1 MAKVLGL
8 GGIFFKSDDPEALG
22 EWYKKWLNMPIAFPG
37 GAVLPSAQ
45 VPKEAYSVWSAFPKD
60 TDYMDPS
67 PQPFMFN
74 LMVDD
79 VDEALKQVQ
88 EGGATIAGEIEESEY
103 GRFGWFIDPDGNKVE
118 LWKPPAAK

>member
-8 GGIFFKSDDPEALG
+8 GGIFFKSKNPEALG
-22 EWYKKWLNMPIAFPG
+22 AWYQEWLGMPIVFPG

-45 VPKEAYSVWSAFPKD
+45 VPKDAYSVWTAFSND
-60 TDYMDPS
+60 ADYFGPS
-67 PQPFMFN
+67 SQQFMFN
-74 LMVDD
+74 LIVDD

-88 EGGATIAGEIEESEY
+88 AGGAKLAGEIEESEY

-118 LWKPPAAK
+118 LWKPPAA